1 MGGYSRVDLAE
12 KRKVFVVIERR
23 ADYSRYRPILQ
34 RMKTDPF
41 FEIYLVVT
49 GICLLDIH
57 GKDVNYIK
65 DDGFEINAQLKMFNA
80 NCPDTGGEMV
90 RSMARVMSSLVDEL
104 EKAKPDIVL
113 SGFDIGANMAVTIAA
128 AHMNIPVAHIQGGE
142 VTGSIDE
149 SIRHAMSKFAHIH
162 FPATELSKQ
171 RLMRMGEKSDNI
183 YMVGCPSIDVICET
197 PKVDIKTLE
206 SYFNLDFEKP
216 ILLMIQHPVTT
227 ESEDSFSQIKET
239 VDAIKEANVQTVA
252 LLPNNDAGYL
262 KIIDYIK
269 QSGIKWFPSLPTDIF
284 INLYRNVSALIG
296 NSSSGIH
303 ETPTMKIPAINI
315 GNRQQG
321 RERAG
326 NVIDVPHEKNAIIA
340 AIHKSLN
347 DKNFLQ
353 KVKNIQNP
361 YGNGT
366 SADKIVEILKTVS
379 LDNLIQKQFVD

>member
-1 MGGYSRVDLAE
+1 MAE
-12 KRKVFVVIERR
+12 KRKIFVVIERR

-34 RMKTDPF
+34 KMKADPYF
-41 FEIYLVVT
+41 DIYLVVT
-49 GICLLDIH
+49 GVCLLDIH

-65 DDGFEINAQLKMFNA
+65 DDSFEINAQLKMFKIDR
-80 NCPDTGGEMV
+80 PDTGGEMV
-90 RSMARVMSSLVDEL
+90 RSMARVMGSLVDEL
-104 EKAKPDIVL
+104 EKAQPDIVL
-113 SGFDIGANMAVTIAA
+113 SGFDIGANLSVTIAA

-171 RLMRMGEKSDNI
+171 RLIRMGEDPDNI
-183 YMVGCPSIDVICET
+183 YVVGCPSIDVLRET
-197 PKVDIKTLE
+197 PLVEIDALE
-206 SYFNLDFEKP
+206 EYFQLDFNKP
-216 ILLMIQHPVTT
+216 VLLMIQHPVTT
-227 ESEDSFSQIKET
+227 EAEESFLQIKAT
-239 VDAIKEANVQTVA
+239 VDAIRELEVQTVA
-252 LLPNNDAGYL
+252 LLPNNDAGYS

-269 QSGIKWFPSLPTDIF
+269 QSGMKWYPSLPTDIF

-321 RERAG
+321 REKAT
-326 NVIDVPHEKNAIIA
+326 NTIDVSHEKGAIVA
-340 AIHKSLN
+340 AIHKALE
-347 DKNFLQ
+347 DTTFLQ
-353 KVKNIQNP
+353 KVKSINNP
-361 YGNGT
+361 YGDGT
-366 SADKIVEILKTVS
+366 SAEKIVKILKTVS

>member
-1 MGGYSRVDLAE
+1 MGKAE
-12 KRKVFVVIERR
+12 KRKVFIVIERR

-34 RMKTDPF
+34 KMKEDPF
-41 FEIYLVVT
+41 FDIYLVVT

-65 DDGFEINAQLKMFNA
+65 DDSFEINAQLKMFNA
-80 NCPDTGGEMV
+80 DRPDTGGEMV

-104 EKAKPDIVL
+104 EKAQPDIVL

-149 SIRHAMSKFAHIH
+149 SIRHAMSKFSHIH
-162 FPATELSKQ
+162 FPATELSKN
-171 RLMRMGEKSDNI
+171 RLIRMGEDPNNI
-183 YMVGCPSIDVICET
+183 YVVGCPSIDVICET
-197 PKVDIKTLE
+197 PVVNIQTLE
-206 SYFNLDFEKP
+206 EYFGLDFSKP

-227 ESEDSFSQIKET
+227 EAEHSFFQIKET
-239 VDAIKEANVQTVA
+239 VDAIKELKTQTVA
-252 LLPNNDAGYL
+252 LLPNNDAGYS
-262 KIIDYIK
+262 KIIDCIK
-269 QSGIKWFPSLPTDIF
+269 ESGIKWYPSLPTDIF

-303 ETPTMKIPAINI
+303 ETPSMRIPAINI

-321 RERAG
+321 RERAE
-326 NVIDVPHEKNAIIA
+326 NVIDVSHQKDAIMI
-340 AIHKSLN
+340 AIHKALN
-347 DKNFLQ
+347 DTAFLQ
-353 KVKNIQNP
+353 KVKNIHNP
-361 YGNGT
+361 YGDGT
-366 SADKIVEILKTVS
+366 SAEKIVKILKTVS

>member
-1 MGGYSRVDLAE
+1 M
-12 KRKVFVVIERR
+12 VIERR

-34 RMKTDPF
+34 KMKLDPF
-41 FEIYLVVT
+41 FDIYLVVT

-57 GKDVNYIK
+57 GKDVNYIS
-65 DDGFEINAQLKMFNA
+65 DDGFKINAHIEMFKTDR
-80 NCPDTGGEMV
+80 PDTGGEMV

-113 SGFDIGANMAVTIAA
+113 SGFDIGANMAVTMAA

-171 RLMRMGEKSDNI
+171 RLIRMGENSSNI
-183 YMVGCPSIDVICET
+183 YVVGCPSIDVICET
-197 PKVDIKTLE
+197 EKIGIETLE
-206 SYFNLDFEKP
+206 EYFDLDFNKP
-216 ILLMIQHPVTT
+216 ALLMIQHPVTT
-227 ESEDSFSQIKET
+227 ESEDSFLQIKET
-239 VDAIKEANVQTVA
+239 VNAIREVKIQAVA
-252 LLPNNDAGYL
+252 LLPNNDAGYS
-262 KIIDYIK
+262 KIINFIK
-269 QSGIKWFPSLPTDIF
+269 QSGIKWYPSLPTDIF
-284 INLYRNVSALIG
+284 INLYRNVNALIG

-303 ETPTMKIPAINI
+303 ETPTIKIPAINI

-321 RERAG
+321 RERSI
-326 NVIDVPHEKNAIIA
+326 NVIDVPHEKNAIIQ
-340 AIHKSLN
+340 AINKVLD
-347 DKNFLQ
+347 DKVFLGNI
-353 KVKNIQNP
+353 KNSQNP

-366 SADKIVEILKTVS
+366 SSEKIVTILKTIS